1 MARMSRIGQLSTRA
15 VWEAGRLVHKL
26 GAVGL
31 AGVMLV
37 VAALALGGYARNMA
51 VRQAEIVNRVEQARH
66 MLERAPLQPVADD
79 PEKKLAAFYAYLLPH
94 DDIPE
99 QVKRLINLSEKENIS
114 LLQGEYKAQHEA
126 GAGFLRFRIILPIK
140 GDYVAIQSFL
150 LRALKE
156 NKTLALESVAFK
168 RERIE
173 AHGVEA
179 RIQFVLLTREQQL
192 APGGAL

>member
-1 MARMSRIGQLSTRA
+1 MARMSGIGQLATRGM
-15 VWEAGRLVHKL
+15 WEAGRLVRGL
-26 GAVGL
+26 GVAGL
-31 AGVMLV
+31 AGLMLA

-51 VRQAEIVNRVEQARH
+51 ARQAEIVKQVEQARQV
-66 MLERAPLQPVADD
+66 LARAPLQPVADD

-99 QVKRLINLSEKENIS
+99 QVKRLINLSEEENVS
-114 LLQGEYKAQHEA
+114 LLQGEYKAQREA

-140 GDYVAIQSFL
+140 GDYGAIQSFL

-156 NKTLALESVAFK
+156 NKTLALESVAFR

-173 AHGVEA
+173 AHEVEA
-179 RIQFVLLTREQQL
+179 RIQFVLFTREQQS
-192 APGGAL
+192 APGGAR